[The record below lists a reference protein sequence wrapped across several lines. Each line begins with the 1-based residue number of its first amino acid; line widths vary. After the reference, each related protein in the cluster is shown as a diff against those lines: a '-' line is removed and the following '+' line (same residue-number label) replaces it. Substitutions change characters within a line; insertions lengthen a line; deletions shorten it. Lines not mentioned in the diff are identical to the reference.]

1 MGCIMKSKIL
11 IFACLILFIIS
22 ISSVSAMENSNQSLI
37 IDDNGGLS
45 SSDVI
50 VSDADDNLMIS
61 NENEIISTDVK
72 GSFSDLRN
80 AVASSNQITLTGD
93 VTCLSGDED
102 VYINSGRDVSI
113 NGNGHTINANN
124 LRYSFITITP
134 NN

>member
-1 MGCIMKSKIL
+1 MKSKIL

-50 VSDADDNLMIS
+50 VSDADDNLRIS

-80 AVASSNQITLTGD
+80 AVASSNQITLT
-93 VTCLSGDED
+93 
-102 VYINSGRDVSI
+102 IQNQK
-113 NGNGHTINANN
+113 
-124 LRYSFITITP
+124 
-134 NN
+134 

>member
-1 MGCIMKSKIL
+1 MKSKIL

-61 NENEIISTDVK
+61 NENEIISNK
-72 GSFSDLRN
+72 LN
-80 AVASSNQITLTGD
+80 LSNHKTLNPY
-93 VTCLSGDED
+93 LKH
-102 VYINSGRDVSI
+102 Y
-113 NGNGHTINANN
+113 
-124 LRYSFITITP
+124 LYS
-134 NN
+134 N

>member
-1 MGCIMKSKIL
+1 MKSKIL

-50 VSDADDNLMIS
+50 VSDADDNLRIS

-72 GSFSDLRN
+72 GSF
-80 AVASSNQITLTGD
+80 
-93 VTCLSGDED
+93 
-102 VYINSGRDVSI
+102 
-113 NGNGHTINANN
+113 
-124 LRYSFITITP
+124 F
-134 NN
+134 